1 MKLSAQKLKMSN
13 KTHIR
18 RDLDEVFDDVNKDT
32 KEVLSRIENLEASEP
47 KGSGYILIRN
57 EQTLGTDGGTFSSG
71 AWRTRTLNTEVA
83 DTENNASLSSNQI
96 TLAAGTYRVQ
106 ASAPA
111 YRVDNHQI
119 RLQNIT
125 DGTTIALGTSE
136 FSTSGAGE
144 SDQNRSWLSY
154 YFTIS
159 SAKVLEL
166 QHQGTTSRNTDGFG
180 RAASFDTEIY
190 AIIEFFRL

>member
-1 MKLSAQKLKMSN
+1 MSK
-13 KTHIR
+13 KTHVR
-18 RDLDEVFDDVNKDT
+18 RDLDEVFDGVNKDS
-32 KEVLSRIENLEASEP
+32 KEAFQRIENLEASEA

-57 EQTLGTDGGTFSSG
+57 EQTSGTNGGTFTSG
-71 AWRTRTLNTEVA
+71 AWQTRTLNTEVA
-83 DTENNASLSSNQI
+83 DTNSAASLAANQI

-125 DGTTIALGTSE
+125 DGSTIAVGTSE

-144 SDQNRSWLSY
+144 PDQNRSWLSY
-154 YFTIS
+154 YFTITS
-159 SAKVLEL
+159 VKVLEL
-166 QHQGTTSRNTDGFG
+166 QHRGTTTRNTDGFG
-180 RAASFDTEIY
+180 RAASLDTEVY
-190 AIIEFFRL
+190 ACIELFQL